1 MQVCSDIFD
10 DSTDWTGAVADSQYT
25 VNAATGQY
33 TLESHRRSLLS
44 EAFSMPA
51 SAASRALLGGG
62 GAGAA
67 AASDVLVRVLSFQH
81 SALGGCPA
89 CPSTPG
95 MAVIRGSVK
104 RWDARLRWMKPDRW
118 I

>member
-1 MQVCSDIFD
+1 MQVCNDIFD

-44 EAFSMPA
+44 EALSMPA
-51 SAASRALLGGG
+51 STASRALLGGG

-67 AASDVLVRVLSFQH
+67 AASDVLVRVLSFQLSTFGDR
-81 SALGGCPA
+81 SACTLV
-89 CPSTPG
+89 SG
-95 MAVIRGSVK
+95 MS
-104 RWDARLRWMKPDRW
+104 
-118 I
+118 